1 MDNQRKRVSD
11 RLALVGAAL
20 GLIGL
25 FVAASL
31 FADKYHASHLW
42 VFGLFTSL
50 GFIAVIG
57 RDFKGRFRSASFV
70 LFFLAWLLVHVLL
83 FAFFLVF
90 FGLLYWALAVPVEL
104 AIGYLV
110 ARKLF
115 NVPFPWDVDSRSN

>member
-11 RLALVGAAL
+11 RLALVGVAL
-20 GLIGL
+20 GLIGF

-31 FADKYHASHLW
+31 LADKYHASRLW
-42 VFGLFTSL
+42 VFCLFTSL

-83 FAFFLVF
+83 FAFFLAF
-90 FGLLYWALAVPVEL
+90 FGLLYWALVVPV
-104 AIGYLV
+104 
-110 ARKLF
+110 
-115 NVPFPWDVDSRSN
+115 